1 MPKAGITIFFLI
13 SIFRPP
19 KLLQSSSTMRG
30 LKKCKSCGHWNGIRA
45 LNCKN
50 KTCKQTIS
58 LTNAKKPND
67 SAVEIVSFDSSNE
80 TKIYTVR
87 AKERG
92 SEFRSFVKITDKTL
106 SSDND
111 SYIISR
117 NAICYVDTCKHD
129 SNDINI
135 SCKHV
140 KSSTMPVS
148 KGIVLKITQDVLF
161 QMNLT
166 NELKIELW
174 DIYCEYENVIPVVQR
189 ISHSIFVVRCKVSLH
204 FPEGLLHVYFYEK
217 TEAKY
222 SCACKKKKIALD
234 PNDTYKITHDRCDHL
249 FLVLAAILSNESLKI
264 EFESFVA
271 KYSDLIGGFHVNAQI
286 LEDNFIDEDFTNFP
300 ESILN
305 DSPGNNQSNEINFVT
320 DVEFINPVCLDLDEN
335 IPNNNIELVGFESLD
350 CQIELMD
357 EFKLTDQI
365 DMCTSGF
372 ELSVNDSS
380 IITNFDEFD
389 NAFNGIS
396 SENLEITKKQLIKQ
410 KVVKKLEN
418 IIEISERTSLEF
430 SCWLAS
436 VVERIHLAMDFNA
449 NGKPE
454 KMLFSIP
461 HVFFQC
467 ISTRFT
473 NGNKRRLP
481 NSIFIIDASN
491 SNSKTLVGLVA
502 HTYIFTNLNMVKN
515 ILKTEHIELNVEQR
529 FTKKSCGTFCKIE
542 EDVEIENCDQKSYAK
557 VRPTEY
563 QTFLKVGSFDVSFY
577 QLFFYFY

>member
-1 MPKAGITIFFLI
+1 
-13 SIFRPP
+13 
-19 KLLQSSSTMRG
+19 MRG

-45 LNCKN
+45 KNCKN

-58 LTNAKKPND
+58 LTNAIKLND
-67 SAVEIVSFDSSNE
+67 SAVEIVSYDLSID

-92 SEFRSFVKITDKTL
+92 SQFRSFVKITDKTL

-140 KSSTMPVS
+140 KCSSMPCAR
-148 KGIVLKITQDVLF
+148 GIVLKILQEVLF

-174 DIYCEYENVIPVVQR
+174 NIYCEYENVIPVVQR
-189 ISHSIFVVRCKVSLH
+189 ISHSIFVVRCKVSLQ
-204 FPEGLLHVYFYEK
+204 FPEGLLHVYLNEK
-217 TEAKY
+217 TEARY
-222 SCACKKKKIALD
+222 SCACKKKKISLD
-234 PNDTYKITHDRCDHL
+234 PNDTYKITHDRCNHM

-264 EFESFVA
+264 EFENFVT
-271 KYSDLIGGFHVNAQI
+271 KYSDLFGDFHVNALI

-300 ESILN
+300 ECILN
-305 DSPGNNQSNEINFVT
+305 GSQANPSNEINFVT
-320 DVEFINPVCLDLDEN
+320 DVEFINPACLDLEES
-335 IPNNNIELVGFESLD
+335 PNNNIELVGFESLD

-396 SENLEITKKQLIKQ
+396 SENLEVNKKLGKQ
-410 KVVKKLEN
+410 QKAVKKLES
-418 IIEISERTSLEF
+418 IVEISENTNLEF
-430 SCWLAS
+430 SWWLAS
-436 VVERIHLAMDFNA
+436 VVERIHLDMDFNQ

-454 KMLFSIP
+454 KLVFSIP
-461 HVFFQC
+461 HV
-467 ISTRFT
+467 S
-473 NGNKRRLP
+473 LY
-481 NSIFIIDASN
+481 
-491 SNSKTLVGLVA
+491 L
-502 HTYIFTNLNMVKN
+502 
-515 ILKTEHIELNVEQR
+515 
-529 FTKKSCGTFCKIE
+529 
-542 EDVEIENCDQKSYAK
+542 
-557 VRPTEY
+557 
-563 QTFLKVGSFDVSFY
+563 
-577 QLFFYFY
+577 